1 VQHVEI
7 EMERK
12 SAETLLSILRKS
24 KEPGAS
30 FFIEKVQAEIDRLW
44 NPDFNQDALCEC
56 FHLYHRHFDSYDNM
70 EFVGCKYCGC
80 YDFKENDDPS

>member
-1 VQHVEI
+1 MQHVEI

-24 KEPGAS
+24 KEPGAN

-44 NPDFNQDALCEC
+44 NPEFNQEARCEC
-56 FHLYHRHFDSYDNM
+56 GHPYHRHFDSYENM
-70 EFVGCKYCGC
+70 EPIGCKYCEC
-80 YDFKENDDPS
+80 YDFKESND